1 MKSTCEE
8 ARNWVPRALMSD
20 LEPAEERALN
30 EHLAQCA
37 TCSGEQRLYSDTLS
51 QVRAV
56 SDSPVPRHFF
66 VYPDERGSSVREFLR
81 GLTPGWKLASSLA
94 VVTVAVFAILMAA
107 RFQFRAEQGIYSFS
121 FGRPLPAAIPAK
133 DPAAQFEAL
142 RVELNGLLE
151 ARSRA
156 ERVEW
161 MNALQREIKASNRY
175 GTQRQQQ
182 WNAALASLETRLND
196 RIEDSAVTLTAGM
209 QQSATNVFQALQ
221 RQRQQ
226 DLALTRT
233 RLEHLATRGEMK
245 DEETDEILST
255 LLQVARLQEE

>member
-1 MKSTCEE
+1 MKSTCED

-20 LEPAEERALN
+20 LTPAEEQALN
-30 EHLAQCA
+30 EHLTECV

-66 VYPDERGSSVREFLR
+66 VYPDERGSSVMEFLR
-81 GLTPGWKLASSLA
+81 GLTPGWKLAFSLA

-107 RFQFRAEQGIYSFS
+107 RFQFRAEQGVYSFS
-121 FGRPLPAAIPAK
+121 FGRPLPRAVPAK
-133 DPAAQFEAL
+133 DSAAEIQAL
-142 RVELNGLLE
+142 RADVTGLLA
-151 ARSRA
+151 ARSKA
-156 ERVEW
+156 ERAEW
-161 MNALQREIKASNRY
+161 MNALRQQIKQSNRY
-175 GTQRQQQ
+175 GARQQQQ
-182 WNAALASLETRLND
+182 WNAALANLETRLND

-209 QQSATNVFQALQ
+209 EQSAGNVFRALQ

-233 RLEHLATRGEMK
+233 RLEHLATRGELK
-245 DEETDEILST
+245 DQETDEILST
-255 LLQVARLQEE
+255 LLQVARLPEK